1 MNFENKFKQ
10 FLEDS
15 GSTEDDI
22 TQKEMMELQE
32 AINMSKESASI
43 EEDQRKYNRVET
55 QKLCTSSSTNDNIS
69 SNLNKDKPFT
79 HEKWTKQK
87 VPIDILDIEK
97 ELSTKKE
104 FEITFQDLVEPSGI
118 SLKIVCHKPV
128 FNLPIAT
135 NQEYEKY
142 TMQERAKLLHDYYT
156 KIEKLRVHLAKS
168 SLHRAPYPKPILSS
182 NKCKNSLIKSELD
195 DENGSTDEFTEEPP
209 PVQDLYISRAG
220 RQIKRKIYTD
230 VEDDS
235 DGDLTYLVKKN
246 KADNPDTKIIMDIP
260 YTIPEEIHADEK
272 TNPKNLKPKKDT
284 QRRLLSTKKPS
295 SRSEALLD
303 KLANVVEHKKQQQE
317 EMDNFEKTLPNL
329 EDMED
334 RSNSS
339 VEEQQSS
346 SEDNFVRKR
355 VIPPI
360 PGKKGSRAKKPPKLE
375 VSKDKI
381 EIKPETRPESPV
393 LKRYTNL
400 RADIKSKQ
408 KAKSP
413 KGVEEGPK
421 VEKRNCP
428 ICNKQ
433 FLQTEIET
441 HASTCGI
448 EEETTEPLPEN
459 SRTRV
464 QSIKCELCDQLF
476 GMNTEYEVH
485 VKQCIAKKI
494 TDM

>member
-284 QRRLLSTKKPS
+284 PRRLLSTKKPS

-303 KLANVVEHKKQQQE
+303 KLANVVEQKKQQQE

-334 RSNSS
+334 RSKSP

-375 VSKDKI
+375 G
-381 EIKPETRPESPV
+381 
-393 LKRYTNL
+393 
-400 RADIKSKQ
+400 KQ
-408 KAKSP
+408 QHQLNVDP
-413 KGVEEGPK
+413 CILFPD
-421 VEKRNCP
+421 R
-428 ICNKQ
+428 
-433 FLQTEIET
+433 
-441 HASTCGI
+441 
-448 EEETTEPLPEN
+448 
-459 SRTRV
+459 
-464 QSIKCELCDQLF
+464 SI
-476 GMNTEYEVH
+476 
-485 VKQCIAKKI
+485 
-494 TDM
+494 